1 MQLPMPG
8 LQVLQPRSNPA
19 LGSVLVRPNLKPTDL
34 DWEDYQSLL
43 ADRARWLIK
52 ENGGDASPL
61 GERLFEAGL
70 LPWETSD
77 PEEALAALESPDSRA
92 HLRNLGLDLPL
103 RRPKDQAQALARVQE
118 TPLEEWAA
126 MLVSSER

>member
-1 MQLPMPG
+1 MLQLPMPG

-19 LGSVLVRPNLKPTDL
+19 LGAVLVRPNLKPTDL

-61 GERLFEAGL
+61 EERLEEAGL
-70 LPWETSD
+70 MEPGGD
-77 PEEALAALESPDSRA
+77 PLATLESSFSRA
-92 HLRNLGLDLPL
+92 HLSNLGLDLPL
-103 RRPKDQAQALARVQE
+103 RRPTNQAQALARVQE